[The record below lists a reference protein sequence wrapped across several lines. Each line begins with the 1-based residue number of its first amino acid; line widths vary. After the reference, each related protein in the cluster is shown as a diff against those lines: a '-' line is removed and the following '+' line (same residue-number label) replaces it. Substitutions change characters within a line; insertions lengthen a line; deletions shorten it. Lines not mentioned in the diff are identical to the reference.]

1 MRKVVAVQEEPRM
14 KDGSARILVVDDEK
28 VIRDLCARIL
38 TTEGHIV
45 EGAENPDIG
54 LKVFEE
60 FRPDIVLV
68 DLKMPGRSGME
79 VLDEIER
86 ADPTVVK
93 IVITGYGSVPSAVD
107 AMKRGAYDFI
117 PKPFTPEEMSRII
130 GRALEKRRLLIE
142 SEILRAEQER
152 VRRNMISLVSHE
164 LRAPLASAVQ
174 YLEVILRGMA
184 GEVSSEAKEMI
195 DRCTIRLREL
205 LELLSR
211 WLSLAT
217 FDPAKMRDQFV
228 AIDLTGVV
236 RESIEVMQPLAQE
249 KGVALSMDAPEYL
262 SPIAGNKMPLKE
274 VFNNLIGNAIKYN
287 REGGWV
293 RTRLFEEGQGILL
306 EISDSG
312 LGIEEQHLPRIFDEF
327 YRVDS
332 RRNAPIKGSGL
343 GLAIAKKLVDAHGGV
358 IDVESEFG
366 QGTIF
371 RVKFPK
377 HHLQGEG

>member
-293 RTRLFEEGQGILL
+293 RARLFEEGQGILL